1 MPKHGLGLNDFESD
15 QTYTNKKMND
25 IWSYFLFLLSF
36 PVNKTGERGDKRIVI
51 LNSLTETSSSEQ
63 FAISD

>member
-36 PVNKTGERGDKRIVI
+36 PVNKNRGGGDKSIVI
-51 LNSLTETSSSEQ
+51 LNSLTETSSEQ